1 MRYPAFDLTG
11 RSALVT
17 GGSKGLG
24 LAMAKALA
32 AAGAD
37 VMICARKPHELEAA
51 ALAID
56 AMGPGKTLVE
66 SADLFQRA
74 EATRLARAAEVRL
87 GKVDILIN
95 NAGTNEPKPLEEISL
110 ESWDRVFELNVTSNL
125 LLAQAIAPGMKRNR
139 WGRIIL
145 LSSIMGLASHPGRA
159 CYSATKSAVLGICR
173 ALALELGPFGITV
186 NAIAPGP
193 ILTDLPSSLLTAEQ
207 QKVVASRT
215 ALGRWG
221 QPEEL
226 AGPALLLAS
235 DAGAFITGSVLQVDG
250 GIPCR
255 TFD

>member
-1 MRYPAFDLTG
+1 MNYPPFSLVG
-11 RSALVT
+11 RSALIT

-24 LAMAKALA
+24 LAMAKALS

-37 VMICARKPHELEAA
+37 VFIAARSLQELQRAQEE
-51 ALAID
+51 IQ
-56 AMGPGKTLVE
+56 AMGKGAVFFAT
-66 SADLFQRA
+66 ADLFERK
-74 EATRLARAAEVRL
+74 EATRLAALAEEQMGR
-87 GKVDILIN
+87 VDILIN
-95 NAGTNEPKPLEEISL
+95 NAGTNEPKLLENISL
-110 ESWDRVFELNVTSNL
+110 DSWDRVFELNVTSNL
-125 LLAQAIAPGMKRNR
+125 ILSQAIAPGMKARG
-139 WGRIIL
+139 WGRIIF

-173 ALALELGPFGITV
+173 ALALELGPHGITV

-207 QKVVASRT
+207 QRVVASRT

-221 QPEEL
+221 RPEEL

-235 DAGAFITGSVLQVDG
+235 DAGAFITGAILQVDG